1 MLAPVTH
8 ILPLTTVR
16 RERLLPVPG
25 HLIAR
30 MEQKVAPLDV
40 VADANFGQ
48 EHILFDVAQLLHV
61 TPEVAKNMIQCKVGD
76 TVAASQVIA
85 QNKGLIPQVVK
96 APSPGK
102 VILVGGGQVLLEIGE
117 TTIELHAGMP
127 GVVTRLIAERGVEI
141 TFSGALVQGVW
152 GNGRVDT
159 GLILPLMEKPEDS
172 LTSAMMDVSQ
182 RGSIILAGYCNDPAA
197 LQTAAELPARGLVLG
212 SISPVLLPQAAQLP
226 FPVMVIDGFVQNP
239 LNSTAYKLLTTNA
252 KREVTINAEA
262 FDRYSG
268 TRPELFISLPVTQ
281 EPPATR
287 EVETFAPN
295 QSVRLVRAPHAG
307 AVGTLLN
314 LRPGQ
319 SVMPSGLR
327 VPAAEVKLDSGEQVI
342 VPLANLEVLG

>member
-25 HLIAR
+25 HVLAR
-30 MEQKVAPLDV
+30 LEQKVAPSDV
-40 VADANFGQ
+40 VAEANFGQ
-48 EHILFDVAQLLHV
+48 EHVLLDVARLLRV
-61 TPEVAKNMIQCKVGD
+61 TPEATKTMIVCKVGD
-76 TVAASQVIA
+76 AVAASQVIA

-96 APSPGK
+96 APGAGK

-117 TTIELHAGMP
+117 TSIELHAGMP
-127 GVVTRLIAERGVEI
+127 GLVNRLIAERGVEI
-141 TFSGALVQGVW
+141 TFSGGLVQGVW

-159 GLILPLMEKPEDS
+159 GLLLPLLENPEDS
-172 LTSAMMDVSQ
+172 LTSGKMDVSQ
-182 RGSIILAGYCNDPAA
+182 RGSIILGGYCNDPAA
-197 LQTAAELPARGLVLG
+197 LETAAELPARGLILG
-212 SISPVLLPQAAQLP
+212 CMSPLLLPQAAQLP
-226 FPVMVIDGFVQNP
+226 FPVMVIDGFSHNP
-239 LNSTAYKLLTTNA
+239 LNGAAYKLLTTNA

-268 TRPELFISLPVTQ
+268 TRPELFITLPVAQ

-295 QSVRLVRAPHAG
+295 QPVRLIRAPHAG
-307 AVGTLLN
+307 AVGTLLS
-314 LRPGQ
+314 LRPGL
-319 SVMPSGLR
+319 SVVPSGLR
-327 VPAAEVKLDSGEQVI
+327 VPGAEVKLESGEQVI